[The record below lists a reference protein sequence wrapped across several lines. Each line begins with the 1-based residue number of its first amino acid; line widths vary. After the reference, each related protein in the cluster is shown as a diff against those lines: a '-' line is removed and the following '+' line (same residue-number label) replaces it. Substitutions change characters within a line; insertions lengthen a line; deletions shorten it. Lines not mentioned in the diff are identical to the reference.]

1 MKQYELRR
9 MILLQERHRETK
21 ALLPDRYDWLWFDNE
36 CPEGLTDSGKR
47 FEELKPG
54 EVWTVWNE
62 LPIESV
68 IEGRYY
74 SIYEREAYGTAC
86 HIIDL
91 DHEAEARAK
100 LSELRLLA
108 VIPEWRT
115 CLQEAH
121 RFYEREAQTG
131 EDQANYSYF
140 SQWAARFKA
149 AMEPIEGDS

>member
-9 MILLQERHRETK
+9 MIMLQERHRETK
-21 ALLPDRYDWLWFDNE
+21 ALLPDSHDWLWFDND
-36 CPEGLTDSGKR
+36 CPDGLTDSGKR

-68 IEGRYY
+68 IEGRAY
-74 SIYEREAYGTAC
+74 SIYERQSDGTAD

-91 DHEAEARAK
+91 DHDAEAHAK
-100 LSELRLLA
+100 LIELRLLA

-121 RFYEREAQTG
+121 RFYEREAQTA
-131 EDQANYSYF
+131 ENLANRIYF
-140 SQWAARFKA
+140 SQWAARLKV